1 MVVYHG
7 CLFVKNKKRRI
18 TPIDGCF
25 IFTLIL
31 KLQIMGFF
39 LYSINYMYH
48 FPCIFDDLK
57 CVLF

>member
-1 MVVYHG
+1 MVVYHD
-7 CLFVKNKKRRI
+7 CSFVKNLKKRI

-39 LYSINYMYH
+39 LYSINYH
-48 FPCIFDDLK
+48 FPCIFVDLK